1 MMKSEFIERTGF
13 EPTED
18 EYREI
23 EQEYMGC
30 DIDKDQFCKEWKK
43 NGGIQRL
50 MRLRARRIE
59 ELEAEVQKRAR
70 EYDELDA
77 ARCTQVLALEK
88 TKNEKI
94 SKLENDIKMLRR
106 NWEEADRQLADANA
120 RAVEAERKLAVL
132 SEAFAILGFRKEV
145 EK

>member
-1 MMKSEFIERTGF
+1 MMKSEFIERVGF
-13 EPTED
+13 EPTAD

-59 ELEAEVQKRAR
+59 ELEAEVRKREK
-70 EYDELDA
+70 EYDELDRIRVETLVA
-77 ARCTQVLALEK
+77 EQNRRMEDVKSLTDK
-88 TKNEKI
+88 MNDFKR
-94 SKLENDIKMLRR
+94 KLTET
-106 NWEEADRQLADANA
+106 EADLDDWMSKAK
-120 RAVEAERKLAVL
+120 EAERKLAIL
-132 SEAFAILGFRKEV
+132 REAFAILGLGKEV